1 MTQIPQS
8 DIQQGVIQDY
18 QEPNASSISSALRLT
33 ADRLIEWLS
42 RRPEL
47 ANIRAGIYRVDF
59 NSGPPEGDGIAVI
72 RKGVLRGLDHECVYS
87 GTFTSTG
94 DGRIACR
101 VQSERHP
108 TYGRRSAG
116 TQAISA
122 MTRAILKL
130 VGTETEN
137 GFQMFGE
144 SDADPGIKYA
154 MRGTLVAQL

>member
-1 MTQIPQS
+1 MR
-8 DIQQGVIQDY
+8 G
-18 QEPNASSISSALRLT
+18 
-33 ADRLIEWLS
+33 
-42 RRPEL
+42 
-47 ANIRAGIYRVDF
+47 GIYRVDF
-59 NSGPPEGDGIAVI
+59 KSGQPAGDGIAVI
-72 RKGVLRGLDHECVYS
+72 SKGVLRGLDQECVYS

-116 TQAISA
+116 MQANST

-137 GFQMFGE
+137 GFQLFGE
-144 SDADPGIKYA
+144 SDAHSGSKYA